1 MKSTGRSAFTP
12 SAHKKDSALE
22 TRVEQIRP
30 LRIVF
35 RGRTDS
41 PSRRRRALQIQPSM
55 RTFLLQHL
63 SDAESGSQAP
73 TIQGLDRE
81 ISIPKEYPHLAQ
93 QLPPEEF
100 AVVLFPWSSLSS
112 ILGFA

>member
-1 MKSTGRSAFTP
+1 MKSAGRSAFTP

-81 ISIPKEYPHLAQ
+81 ISIPKEYPHL
-93 QLPPEEF
+93 
-100 AVVLFPWSSLSS
+100 V
-112 ILGFA
+112 